1 MMISE
6 AHKYVM
12 VRENLISEETKVLNT
27 LLQLHVS
34 LSLLSIFLKLHDI
47 KSRILTIG
55 GASKI
60 SVSFSASA
68 LFRG

>member
-1 MMISE
+1 MMMSE
-6 AHKYVM
+6 ANKYMM
-12 VRENLISEETKVLNT
+12 VREHLITEETKVLNT

-34 LSLLSIFLKLHDI
+34 LSLLSILLKLHDI
-47 KSRILTIG
+47 KSRILTIS
-55 GASKI
+55 GASKS